1 VRVLVAG
8 GGGAVGRR
16 LIPLLIAKGHDVV
29 ATTRRDEKR
38 EGLRALGA
46 EPVLMD
52 GLDAESVGE
61 ALGRAA
67 PEVVV
72 HQMTAL
78 AGTSDLKHFDSAFAV
93 TNRLRTQGTDHLL
106 AAAAATGVRRIVA
119 QSYTGWPNARDGGRI
134 KTEDDGLDPHPPSSQ
149 VETLQAIRYLEKA
162 VVDAPLEGVVLR
174 YGSFYGPGASD
185 ALVELVRKRKLP
197 IVGGGGGIW
206 SWIHIDDVAA
216 ATVAAV
222 ECGRPDV
229 YNIVDDEPAE
239 VSKWLPYLAK
249 CLDARSP
256 HRVPARLARLA
267 IGEAGVSM
275 MTRIRGSSNTRATH
289 QLGWTPRWASW
300 REGFH
305 QALVED
311 PIHAPGRRGHSDPLA
326 TA

>member
-1 VRVLVAG
+1 MRVLVAG
-8 GGGAVGRR
+8 AGGAVGRR

-29 ATTRRDEKR
+29 ATTRRDEKC
-38 EGLRALGA
+38 EALRALGA
-46 EPVLMD
+46 EPVLMN

-67 PEVVV
+67 PEVVI

-78 AGTSDLKHFDSAFAV
+78 AGVSDLKHFDTAFAV
-93 TNRLRTQGTDHLL
+93 TNQLRTQGTDHLL
-106 AAAAATGVRRIVA
+106 AAAAATGVRRFVA

-134 KTEDDGLDPHPPSSQ
+134 KTEDDGLDLHPPSSQ
-149 VETLQAIRYLEKA
+149 VETAQAIRYLETA
-162 VVDAPLEGVVLR
+162 VANAPLEGVVLR

-197 IVGGGGGIW
+197 IVGGGGGVW

-222 ECGRPDV
+222 ERGRPDV

-239 VSKWLPYLAK
+239 VSEWLPYLAE
-249 CLDARSP
+249 CLDARPP
-256 HRVPARLARLA
+256 HRVPAWLARLA

-275 MTRIRGSSNTRATH
+275 MTCIRGSSNARATH

-300 REGFH
+300 REGFR
-305 QALVED
+305 QALFEA
-311 PIHAPGRRGHSDPLA
+311 PIHAPGRGRHSDPLA
-326 TA
+326 SA